1 MFLHKYL
8 CMYIPIYLYTYTTNI
23 KIENHMCGNTFEF
36 SKKTYEVNK
45 MTENIVKVD
54 TKSFQDMCQKI
65 INLEKE
71 NKQLKA
77 DNKILGSE
85 LTYFKEYS
93 ADLEEEVNL
102 LKNRCRTLT
111 CENHDLSL
119 EIKDMKF
126 TRKFLTSEDAG
137 KRFAQELLG
146 HTITPEEVAIE
157 AAEDCYVPYNG
168 DDF

>member
-1 MFLHKYL
+1 
-8 CMYIPIYLYTYTTNI
+8 
-23 KIENHMCGNTFEF
+23 
-36 SKKTYEVNK
+36 
-45 MTENIVKVD
+45 MTENTEKIVKVD

-71 NKQLKA
+71 NKQLRK
-77 DNKILGSE
+77 DHQVLGSE
-85 LTYFKEYS
+85 LTYFKEYA

-111 CENHDLSL
+111 CRNHDLEL

-146 HTITPEEVAIE
+146 HTMTPEEVAIE